1 MHYRGC
7 PTTRGFPCPRP
18 PRHSTLH
25 SAFPRPPNPAS
36 GRLRRMRKVV
46 VHRPGGFDRLVLE
59 TAREPAAGPGEVRV
73 RTTAIGVNFADCVVR
88 MGLYESARK
97 YVGWP
102 ITPGFEFAGV
112 IEAAGRDVQGLAPGD
127 RVFGVT
133 RFGAYASHVVAPAH
147 QVLPIPAGL
156 SDEQAAG
163 LSVVYLTAW
172 YALFELA
179 NVKAGRALLV
189 HSAAGGVGG
198 ALLQLARVA
207 GCRTVGVVGGQSK
220 VPVARQLGATEVI
233 DKSREDLWSG
243 ARCFAPHGFD
253 VVLDANGV
261 STLRQSYDA
270 LAPSGRLVIY
280 GFHSML
286 TGDDGKPHYG
296 RIALDYM
303 RTPRFNPLDMTNAN
317 KSVMAFN
324 LSYLFDR
331 RELLRSAMTEIV
343 DWLLAGRIHALPV
356 TTFALDDVREA
367 HRALQSRG
375 TVGKL
380 VLVP

>member
-1 MHYRGC
+1 
-7 PTTRGFPCPRP
+7 
-18 PRHSTLH
+18 
-25 SAFPRPPNPAS
+25 
-36 GRLRRMRKVV
+36 MRKVV
-46 VHRPGGFDRLVLE
+46 VHRPGGFDRLVVE
-59 TAREPAAGPGEVRV
+59 TAREPAPARNEVRV

-112 IEAAGRDVQGLAPGD
+112 IDAAGPDVTGVAVGD

-133 RFGAYASHVVAPAH
+133 RFGGYATHVVVPSH
-147 QVLPIPAGL
+147 QVVRVPEGL
-156 SDEQAAG
+156 SDPQAAA

-179 NVKAGRALLV
+179 NVKPGMVLLV

-207 GCRTVGVVGGQSK
+207 KCHTVGVVGSTSK
-220 VPVARQLGATEVI
+220 VPAARSLGADEVI
-233 DKSREDLWSG
+233 DKSREDLWRG
-243 ARCFAPHGFD
+243 ARCYAPHGFD

-261 STLRQSYDA
+261 STLKQSYDA
-270 LAPSGRLVIY
+270 VAPGGRLVIY

-286 TGDDGKPHYG
+286 TGEAG
-296 RIALDYM
+296 RPNYPRLAVDYV

-324 LSYLFDR
+324 LSYMFDKQ
-331 RELLRSAMTEIV
+331 ELLATAMKQLLS
-343 DWLLAGRIHALPV
+343 WLGEAKIAPPPV
-356 TTFALDDVREA
+356 TTYAFDDVRRA
-367 HRALQSRG
+367 HEALQSRA